1 MSRKQHE
8 DATDLVGSLCGSRT
22 HKVSD
27 GIHTGWGSSRRLAE
41 AACEEAENTNRE
53 YVAYTVDP
61 KDDGIVFSWNHYGP
75 LREQEKEVDQSD
87 RPSSIEKVE
96 TEHSGESASSCDGGV
111 GFDPSFGL
119 VKLLVWAV
127 GAYLLYLYVWDLGIG
142 RLASLTGLPRYK
154 QDGFDSGNLLF
165 LLLVGIGGLAA
176 YRLRWA
182 GVLGCIVIAAMY
194 FAPRSAVVQ
203 QLTPQQPPQQPRIQQ
218 PIPQN
223 LGQQPKQPPQTRFE
237 PVRLPNLS
245 PAPVYLGRHPTNG
258 DLTFNWGGRS
268 WLLPDIHKPYRYH
281 CAVAGQLRW
290 CWPNPPNPTAA
301 PCQHKI
307 GNTPG
312 WCWKD

>member
-8 DATDLVGSLCGSRT
+8 NATDLVDSLCGSRT

-27 GIHTGWGSSRRLAE
+27 GTHTGWGSSRRLAE
-41 AACEEAENTNRE
+41 AAYEEAENTNRE
-53 YVAYTVDP
+53 YVEYTIDP
-61 KDDGIVFSWNHYGP
+61 KDDGVVFSWNHYGP
-75 LREQEKEVDQSD
+75 LREQKKEVEQSD
-87 RPSSIEKVE
+87 TTSSIGKAES
-96 TEHSGESASSCDGGV
+96 EHSEESDGGV

-119 VKLLVWAV
+119 VRLLVWAV

-142 RLASLTGLPRYK
+142 RIASLTGLPKYK

-165 LLLVGIGGLAA
+165 LLLVGIGGLAV

-182 GVLGCIVIAAMY
+182 GVLGCLVIAAMY
-194 FAPRSAVVQ
+194 FAPGSSIVQ
-203 QLTPQQPPQQPRIQQ
+203 QLTLQQPPIPRHI
-218 PIPQN
+218 
-223 LGQQPKQPPQTRFE
+223 GQQPKQPPQMRFE
-237 PVRLPNLS
+237 PVRLPNLN
-245 PAPVYLGRHPTNG
+245 PVPVYLGRHPTNG

-281 CAVAGQLRW
+281 CVVAGQLRW

-301 PCQHKI
+301 PCQYKI

-312 WCWKD
+312 WCWND